1 MLRGLL
7 PYYSPSPRV
16 LQEFRELQRRIQI
29 WVGRAGAAGHIM
41 VEAGA
46 STDGAES
53 SFKANQSR
61 WDPMRRLDLR
71 VWWSGLQDCEPVYLD
86 DVLPAVADLA
96 ESSPDRHVQVSKR
109 ASALPSKPAPL
120 LLLLV
125 PPVPAPLAP
134 ALQPYKL
141 MCYTKSA
148 PVTPPSWP
156 PNRRQPPANC
166 FTHWRCSSSG
176 KTPKLRAAQR
186 CEATADP
193 PPSLA
198 PPFQTPLFLP
208 WIARW
213 FDPPRPA

>member
-46 STDGAES
+46 STDGAAS

-109 ASALPSKPAPL
+109 TSALPSKPAPL
-120 LLLLV
+120 LLLV
-125 PPVPAPLAP
+125 PPVSAPLARV
-134 ALQPYKL
+134 LQPYKL

-148 PVTPPSWP
+148 PVTPPHGHRIADS
-156 PNRRQPPANC
+156 RLRTASRIGVARHREKRQ
-166 FTHWRCSSSG
+166 SSMQLKG
-176 KTPKLRAAQR
+176 ARQQ
-186 CEATADP
+186 
-193 PPSLA
+193 
-198 PPFQTPLFLP
+198 QTPL
-208 WIARW
+208 
-213 FDPPRPA
+213 PPFPSPIPKPFVPSLDCSLV